1 MNQRP
6 SPKQLAEA
14 HALIRA
20 DKKARK
26 ANRPKV
32 KHGRVRVRR
41 ERDQGYLGWLHEG
54 LPCIACLVL
63 GEPPAGSAP
72 IEAAHQKVNAPSR
85 GIFKRMGVR
94 PSDWLCC
101 PLCVSHHREGP
112 LRCDPAQTKFWCE
125 VGLEPEQVAD
135 FCAELYRAYERDGD
149 GTAVV
154 REFAAIA
161 AGQRADNDIIGRGM

>member
-14 HALIRA
+14 RALIRA

-26 ANRPKV
+26 ADRPARV
-32 KHGRVRVRR
+32 IQGRAKVRR
-41 ERDQGYLGWLHEG
+41 ERDADYLGWLHEG

-63 GEPPAGSAP
+63 GASPTWAQPY
-72 IEAAHQKVNAPSR
+72 EAAHQKVNAPSR
-85 GIFKRMGVR
+85 GVFKRLGVR
-94 PSDWLCC
+94 PSDWLCL

-112 LRCDPAQTKFWCE
+112 ICCDPAQAKFWRE

-135 FCAELYRAYERDGD
+135 LCAGLYRAFEAERDGAPIIRD
-149 GTAVV
+149 
-154 REFAAIA
+154 FAALA
-161 AGQRADNDIIGRGM
+161 AGQRADNTIGRET